1 MQGCSALCVEIDSA
15 ANRGKLHLTF
25 TFTEED
31 ECVERVQGKLSNR
44 FIYCMLKRR
53 EVLLVFA
60 CMNADTD
67 LKTFRRKQL
76 LTN

>member
-31 ECVERVQGKLSNR
+31 ECVERAQGKLSNR
-44 FIYCMLKRR
+44 YTVYTIQVQHTVCLREEKYCWYLP
-53 EVLLVFA
+53 A
-60 CMNADTD
+60 
-67 LKTFRRKQL
+67 
-76 LTN
+76 